1 MAEKKILDKHAN
13 IEAKRAKMHLNFK
26 IRLLQSCINVND
38 WVTADEIVN
47 GIYDGKLDLTWSRP
61 VLNAIFKAL
70 DWCISKLYK
79 AISPVRNILPNR
91 FGKGKFQLKINE
103 IDYFFDGSPRSI
115 R

>member
-13 IEAKRAKMHLNFK
+13 IEAKRAKMHFNFK

-47 GIYDGKLDLTWSRP
+47 GIYEGKLDLTWSRP

-103 IDYFFDGSPRSI
+103 IDYFFDCSPRSI